1 MTCKPRCHVDGH
13 CKHHKCPGLHVQH
26 QMVSNASKTA
36 TACQGLP
43 CLKDKYWIREVNPA
57 VLCIIHQ
64 QTKSTNGRYQNLGLP
79 KTKVVC
85 AASEARTSSLQRAH
99 TCMATDPCF
108 AAVSGS
114 LLPHLDYLQ
123 GHGHAKAT
131 QLFSI
136 LRCLFNSETS
146 SLHWQSKLRNAWGQ

>member
-1 MTCKPRCHVDGH
+1 MTCKPVMPCRWALQASQVPLLTCATPDGLK
-13 CKHHKCPGLHVQH
+13 CKQDSH
-26 QMVSNASKTA
+26 S
-36 TACQGLP
+36 CQGLP
-43 CLKDKYWIREVNPA
+43 CLKDKYWIRGYNPA

-64 QTKSTNGRYQNLGLP
+64 QTKSTNGRYQKLGLS

-85 AASEARTSSLQRAH
+85 AASEARTSSLKRAH

-123 GHGHAKAT
+123 GHGHAMAT
-131 QLFSI
+131 
-136 LRCLFNSETS
+136 
-146 SLHWQSKLRNAWGQ
+146 